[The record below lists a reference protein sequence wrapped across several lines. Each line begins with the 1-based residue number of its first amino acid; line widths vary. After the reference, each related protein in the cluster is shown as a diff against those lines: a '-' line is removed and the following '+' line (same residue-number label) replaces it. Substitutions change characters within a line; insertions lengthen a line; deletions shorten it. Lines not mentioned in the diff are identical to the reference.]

1 MKMLLSFLV
10 VGVGGFFGSM
20 ARFGLSYLVKNV
32 ADSPFPYGTFII
44 NILGCFVIGILF
56 GLGSRVS
63 LLQGNGWLFWAS
75 GFCGGFTTFSTF
87 ALDNMDLMNKQ
98 LSLQAVL
105 YTVLSVVLGL
115 LLCRL
120 GIRLTA

>member
-20 ARFGLSYLVKNV
+20 ARYGVSYLVKNLT
-32 ADSPFPYGTFII
+32 DSPFPYGTFII
-44 NILGCFVIGILF
+44 NILGCFIIGLLF
-56 GLGSRVS
+56 GLGTRVS
-63 LLQGNGWLFWAS
+63 LFQGNGWLFWAS

-87 ALDNMDLMNKQ
+87 ALDNVDLVNKQ

-105 YTVLSVVLGL
+105 YTVLSVAIGL

-120 GIRLTA
+120 GLRLAA

>member
-20 ARFGLSYLVKNV
+20 ARYGVSYLVKNIT
-32 ADSPFPYGTFII
+32 DSPFPYGTFII
-44 NILGCFVIGILF
+44 NLLGCFIIGIFF

-63 LLQGNGWLFWAS
+63 LFQGNGWLFWAS

-87 ALDNMDLMNKQ
+87 ALDNMDLVNKQ

-105 YTVLSVVLGL
+105 YTVLSVVAGL

-120 GIRLTA
+120 GLRLAA